1 MDKNFLGTIQ
11 KIKMNQVII
20 PHLPKYFDDLILI
33 QKNDEFDEE
42 YFNSNYKKIMK
53 EDLRLNYVI
62 NFENKKK
69 LGICFFN

>member
-69 LGICFFN
+69 LGILFF